1 MANLR
6 EVLRTAYATQAPRE
20 LELSRIDSV
29 GQYDSQLRWIDRKG
43 FNSLF
48 SYLSS
53 NGLEVYIDR
62 RYCLGDFIGGPYIPV
77 VATSKDDSLVR
88 VLDDLE
94 FDGRDFGFL
103 RTSGVVF
110 SISRNTNNSSRDTF
124 QVQHAPLLLLGPFE
138 LARFDLDLVTQ
149 REFESY
155 KPLIEK

>member
-53 NGLEVYIDR
+53 NGLEVYIDK
-62 RYCLGDFIGGPYIPV
+62 RYCLGDFI
-77 VATSKDDSLVR
+77 
-88 VLDDLE
+88 
-94 FDGRDFGFL
+94 
-103 RTSGVVF
+103 
-110 SISRNTNNSSRDTF
+110 
-124 QVQHAPLLLLGPFE
+124 
-138 LARFDLDLVTQ
+138 
-149 REFESY
+149 
-155 KPLIEK
+155 